1 LTEEGILKRMRLK
14 DYLRTS
20 WPPMPG
26 GSFTRYQEF
35 PVDQRVS
42 VAEVFP
48 SVNAFV
54 TFTCEFRGSRP
65 TYDLPMKDQGL
76 AEEFSRLLS
85 RHIGTTLEQFGEL
98 PLDY

>member
-1 LTEEGILKRMRLK
+1 MRVK

-20 WPPMPG
+20 WPPTPG
-26 GSFTRYQEF
+26 GTLARYQEF

-54 TFTCEFRGSRP
+54 TFTCEFQGSRP
-65 TYDLPMKDQGL
+65 TYDLPMGDPGL
-76 AEEFSRLLS
+76 AEEFARLLS
-85 RHIGTTLEQFGEL
+85 RHIGDTLEYFGEL

>member
-1 LTEEGILKRMRLK
+1 MRLK